1 MLVFERKGQK
11 IDFQK
16 VMNMSDV
23 RILILDDDPSI
34 LQTMEFIFKVY
45 EPGFQL
51 ILLDGSVDAV
61 ETVKKTDPHVII
73 TDWEMPGMNGIEV
86 IKEIRK
92 HKQFDAIPIIMTT
105 GIMSNSEHLKT
116 ALAAGANDF
125 ILKPFDQI
133 IMVAR
138 TRSMVT
144 LSLTLRNLHL
154 QNSIIL
160 ENNRFIRSLL
170 QTVPQPMVYYT
181 IEGIITEYNEK
192 FEAFS
197 GCKVNLRGSLIYKR
211 YNERTA
217 SIHLEADKELIRSGI
232 IKSYDTFEEADGL
245 FLLHSKTLYL
255 DAQGKPE
262 GIMHIITDVTEIRN
276 AQNEILENKKK
287 ELVSNALQLVQI
299 SETNALFLEK
309 LKDIVP
315 YTDDHGKK
323 LINLLMAEHSNT
335 SNTIRWKEF
344 EAHFANVYEDF
355 YQRLVQKHPELTPG
369 ERKLCAMLRLKLST
383 KEIATL
389 TLQNPQS
396 IDIARYR
403 IRKKLQLSQ
412 DVNLVSYLSGF

>member
-1 MLVFERKGQK
+1 
-11 IDFQK
+11 
-16 VMNMSDV
+16 MSDV
-23 RILILDDDPSI
+23 RILILDDDPDI

-51 ILLDGSVDAV
+51 TLLDEPRDAV
-61 ETVKKTDPHVII
+61 ETIKKTDPDVII

-92 HKQFDAIPIIMTT
+92 HKQFDAIPIIMAT
-105 GIMSNSEHLKT
+105 GVMGGSKHLEI

-125 ILKPFDQI
+125 ILKPLDHI
-133 IMVAR
+133 VMIAR

-144 LSLTLRNLHL
+144 LSQTMRNLHL

-160 ENNRFIRSLL
+160 ENNNFIRSLL
-170 QTVPQPMVYYT
+170 RSVPHPMAYYT
-181 IEGIITEYNEK
+181 IEGIIVEHNEK
-192 FEAFS
+192 FEEFS
-197 GCKVNLRGSLIYKR
+197 ECRANLRGSLIYKR
-211 YNERTA
+211 YKEKTA
-217 SIHLEADKELIRSGI
+217 NIHLEADKELIRSGS
-232 IKSYDTFEEADGL
+232 IKNYETFDEADNSS
-245 FLLHSKTLYL
+245 FLHSKTLYL

-262 GIMHIITDVTEIRN
+262 GIMYIITDVTEIRN
-276 AQNEILENKKK
+276 AQNEILENKKR

-299 SETNALFLEK
+299 SETNAQLIEK
-309 LKDIVP
+309 LKDIAP
-315 YTDDHGKK
+315 YTNNHGKN

-344 EAHFANVYEDF
+344 ETHFANVYEDF
-355 YQRLVQKHPELTPG
+355 YKRLVQRHPELTPG

-389 TLQNPQS
+389 TLQNPQT

-412 DVNLVSYLSGF
+412 DINLVSYLSGF